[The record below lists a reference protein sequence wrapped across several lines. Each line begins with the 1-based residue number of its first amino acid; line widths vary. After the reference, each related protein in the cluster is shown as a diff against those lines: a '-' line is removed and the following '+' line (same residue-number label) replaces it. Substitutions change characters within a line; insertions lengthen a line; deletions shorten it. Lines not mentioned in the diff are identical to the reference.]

1 MDGRPA
7 AQHRVAAVPAAAPA
21 GAEPAQPEAAH
32 AAATA
37 ALKDRVQSLEKALEE
52 MHQQLAVE
60 NAKIQ
65 DLKQMAPP
73 AAAPP
78 STTGDSP
85 VQVELMRAREYPA
98 PVLAAIAPTPV
109 QPAIGKG
116 MLGSLAIALALLLAG
131 LTYLRRRVLAA
142 GAASTPALP
151 AEKPLP
157 TSAIPH
163 RDAAQQLP
171 ESTTEAQGTP
181 VSRVQERPP
190 LAAADAIIA
199 REILPRTANNDIDE
213 SIGIDTVALERSYLE
228 SLGVDSLGIDATAP
242 HRAVDD
248 TAPADTATHDT
259 ADMNTE
265 AVDTSGLDTA
275 VIKSDLNTAI
285 LDTKKFDP
293 SAVNGTALDYNLLDL
308 DATTEHV
315 HMPSD
320 LLDEPDVKDRRTNIV
335 DVLKMAIDRDP
346 QRRDLRM
353 KLLETYYGAA
363 SMNQRGFLEIVR
375 KLSREPDFLS
385 PDDWQKVVMMGR
397 AIAPDDILFAEQP
410 KDDDLANC
418 A

>member
-1 MDGRPA
+1 
-7 AQHRVAAVPAAAPA
+7 
-21 GAEPAQPEAAH
+21 
-32 AAATA
+32 
-37 ALKDRVQSLEKALEE
+37 
-52 MHQQLAVE
+52 
-60 NAKIQ
+60 
-65 DLKQMAPP
+65 
-73 AAAPP
+73 
-78 STTGDSP
+78 
-85 VQVELMRAREYPA
+85 
-98 PVLAAIAPTPV
+98 
-109 QPAIGKG
+109 
-116 MLGSLAIALALLLAG
+116 
-131 LTYLRRRVLAA
+131 
-142 GAASTPALP
+142 
-151 AEKPLP
+151 
-157 TSAIPH
+157 
-163 RDAAQQLP
+163 
-171 ESTTEAQGTP
+171 
-181 VSRVQERPP
+181 
-190 LAAADAIIA
+190 
-199 REILPRTANNDIDE
+199 
-213 SIGIDTVALERSYLE
+213 
-228 SLGVDSLGIDATAP
+228 LGIDATAP

>member
-1 MDGRPA
+1 
-7 AQHRVAAVPAAAPA
+7 V
-21 GAEPAQPEAAH
+21 
-32 AAATA
+32 
-37 ALKDRVQSLEKALEE
+37 K
-52 MHQQLAVE
+52 VE
-60 NAKIQ
+60 R
-65 DLKQMAPP
+65 
-73 AAAPP
+73 
-78 STTGDSP
+78 
-85 VQVELMRAREYPA
+85 MRAREYPA
-98 PVLAAIAPTPV
+98 PVLAAIAPTPD

-116 MLGSLAIALALLLAG
+116 MLGSLAIALALLLGG

-142 GAASTPALP
+142 GAPSIPALP
-151 AEKPLP
+151 AEKPLA

-171 ESTTEAQGTP
+171 ESTTEAKGAP
-181 VSRVQERPP
+181 VSRVQERLPP
-190 LAAADAIIA
+190 AAADAIIA

-228 SLGVDSLGIDATAP
+228 SLGVDSFGIDATAP
-242 HRAVDD
+242 HKAVD
-248 TAPADTATHDT
+248 DTATHDT
-259 ADMNTE
+259 ADVNTE
-265 AVDTSGLDTA
+265 ALDTSGLDTA

-293 SAVNGTALDYNLLDL
+293 SAVSGTVLDYNLLDL

-335 DVLKMAIDRDP
+335 DVLKIAIDRDP

-363 SMNQRGFLEIVR
+363 SANQRGFLELVR

-385 PDDWQKVVMMGR
+385 SDDWQKVVMMGR
-397 AIAPDDILFAEQP
+397 AIAPDDILFAEQA